1 MIGLGVDVGGLRKGL
16 DVAVVDGRQLV
27 RHERRCTVAD
37 VVEIACEETPDA
49 IGVDAPCDCAA
60 PGERSRPGERA
71 LSREVCAI
79 RFTPDARTVA
89 GGGPYYEWVRHGLE
103 LHRALRRALPGVPTV
118 EVFPTASWTILAGP
132 RLTRSRASWSRDA
145 LAELGLADVPERTS
159 QDLRDAIAAAL
170 TAQLSAEGRAASYGP
185 IVVPLRSRP

>member
-16 DVAVVDGRQLV
+16 DVAVLDGRRLV

-37 VVEIACEETPDA
+37 VVEIACEETPEA

-60 PGERSRPGERA
+60 PAERSRPGERA
-71 LSREVCAI
+71 LSRAVCSI
-79 RFTPDARTVA
+79 RFTPDDSTVE
-89 GGGPYYEWVRHGLE
+89 GGDLYYEWIRHGLE
-103 LHRALRRALPGVPTV
+103 LHRALRHALPGVPTV

-132 RLTRSRASWSRDA
+132 REARSRAAWSRAA
-145 LAELGLADVPERTS
+145 LAALRLDGVPARTS

-170 TAQLSAEGRAASYGP
+170 TAQLHATGRTAAYGP